1 MEIAKNWI
9 DNQQVA
15 RMGNYKGRKLSII
28 IPVNGN
34 SVTKNVDCFATE
46 KHKLYT
52 TDQIMFSQLGKTNCF
67 HAPIIL
73 KLPLFSK

>member
-28 IPVNGN
+28 IPVNGD
-34 SVTKNVDCFATE
+34 SVTKNVDCYATE
-46 KHKLYT
+46 TQALYNRPDNVLSTRKDKLLSYT
-52 TDQIMFSQLGKTNCF
+52 NNFE
-67 HAPIIL
+67 APFI
-73 KLPLFSK
+73 F